1 MTNSNGQR
9 NPGGV
14 SRPELGVQRR
24 RRRSAS
30 PDARQSAYEWTV
42 LGLALLAPV
51 VGPWLFGGVRLW
63 STGSLLFVT
72 FVDGVLFGLRPLLFR
87 ATGHPVFPASLPF
100 FGIFLV
106 YAAVRIPVAASPYDA
121 ALDVCR
127 CAGLLT
133 AFWIWVDFTG
143 GHHNRWRWLV
153 NLLLLSASTM
163 SLYALVQHNQGSNI
177 VLTLPRP
184 EQYGMR
190 ASGAFMCPNHFA
202 SFIGMVLPLAVA
214 LIFCRDAG
222 YVVRLFALYAVA
234 VIPPAVYLTQSR
246 SGWLGVL
253 LGLVVT
259 TVLLAAR
266 RSWRSFWAACALAP
280 LVAAGIAAGAWTFS
294 PMVRS
299 RIEDAL
305 QGNPRIQLWKD
316 TAQMIRAAP
325 VWGHGP
331 GSFRW
336 VYPAFWHEMKS
347 YLDPEHA
354 HNEALEVVAD
364 HGAAG
369 TALLAAGLLTAAGT
383 LLLRLRAAT
392 RDRDASLI
400 AGATGAA
407 AAVCAHGL
415 FDYNLHV
422 FGVASAFVM
431 IGGMA
436 TSALFSSGAIGR
448 REWCGARFR
457 RAAGLVAA
465 AVCVLLAVVIARAV
479 GSHLFTRGADAAR
492 AALLYEKSERAYRRA
507 IAWDRRNPQAW
518 LGYAH
523 LLRIRGT
530 WNQDE
535 AAKKADLARAGALY
549 HEALA
554 RNPAL
559 LDAEVSLAILYN
571 QTGDAERALA
581 MLQRA
586 VAHAPLHRD
595 NLCRLGLQLKQMGRR
610 AEALEMFRRARELG
624 STIMIELNLRDLEQD
639 AAPGP
644 AR

>member
-1 MTNSNGQR
+1 MTGSSGQW
-9 NPGGV
+9 NPKDTPR
-14 SRPELGVQRR
+14 SDLGVQRR

-30 PDARQSAYEWTV
+30 PDARQSAYEWIV
-42 LGLALLAPV
+42 LGLALLAPLA
-51 VGPWLFGGVRLW
+51 GPWLFGGVRLW

-72 FVDGVLFGLRPLLFR
+72 FVAGVFFGLRPLLFR
-87 ATGHPVFPASLPF
+87 APGHPVFPAALPV
-100 FGIFLV
+100 FGAFLV
-106 YAAVRIPVAASPYDA
+106 YAAIRIPFAASPYDA
-121 ALDVCR
+121 AVDVCR
-127 CAGLLT
+127 SAGLLT

-153 NLLLLSASTM
+153 SLLLLSASTM
-163 SLYALVQHNQGSNI
+163 SLYALVQHNHESNI

-202 SFIGMVLPLAVA
+202 SFIGLALPLAVA
-214 LIFCRDAG
+214 LVFCRDAG
-222 YVVRLFALYAVA
+222 YVVRLFALYAAA

-253 LGLVVT
+253 LGLIVT

-266 RSWRSFWAACALAP
+266 RSWRSFWAACVLAP
-280 LVAAGIAAGAWTFS
+280 LVATGIAACAWTVS
-294 PMVRS
+294 PMVRA
-299 RIEDAL
+299 RVEDAL

-325 VWGHGP
+325 LWGHGP

-354 HNEALEVVAD
+354 HNEVLEAAAE

-369 TALLAAGLLTAAGT
+369 AALLAAGFLTAAGT

-392 RDRDASLI
+392 RNRDASLI
-400 AGATGAA
+400 AGAAGAA
-407 AAVCAHGL
+407 AAVFTHGL

-431 IGGMA
+431 IGGIA

-448 REWCGARFR
+448 REWCGVRFR
-457 RAAGLVAA
+457 RAAGLVASV
-465 AVCVLLAVVIARAV
+465 VCLALAVFIARAV
-479 GSHLFTRGADAAR
+479 GSHLYTRSAEAAR
-492 AALLYEKSERAYRRA
+492 GALLYEKSERAYRRA

-530 WNQDE
+530 WDQDDT
-535 AAKKADLARAGALY
+535 AKKADLDRAGELY

-624 STIMIELNLRDLEQD
+624 ATIMIELNLRDLEQD
-639 AAPGP
+639 AAAKP